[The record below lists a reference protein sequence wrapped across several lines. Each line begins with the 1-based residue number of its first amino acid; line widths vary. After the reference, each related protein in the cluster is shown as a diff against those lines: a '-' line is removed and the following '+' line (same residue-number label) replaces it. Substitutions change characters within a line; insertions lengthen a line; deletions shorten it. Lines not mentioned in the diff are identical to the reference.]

1 MNPQEYFTLNNSQ
14 VKAAQPESTT
24 AVGDNPIENKELL
37 NLIQNTINK
46 KTVVQK
52 PFLLNS
58 DKLRSVNGGIEAQND
73 LNQELPLGNRTV
85 KQQSGESNMRSQR
98 SLGHGSSFSKS
109 LSVVSQLT
117 SEQINRIKQSIDQE
131 KESKAHMILIRDNS
145 ILKETP
151 KDQLP
156 LAFLTDDEVKEIMN
170 RNDPGAAQYPNNN
183 EDSQDDAQPQQEQQT
198 YLRSHEL
205 QQIL

>member
-1 MNPQEYFTLNNSQ
+1 
-14 VKAAQPESTT
+14 
-24 AVGDNPIENKELL
+24 
-37 NLIQNTINK
+37 
-46 KTVVQK
+46 
-52 PFLLNS
+52 
-58 DKLRSVNGGIEAQND
+58 
-73 LNQELPLGNRTV
+73 
-85 KQQSGESNMRSQR
+85 
-98 SLGHGSSFSKS
+98 
-109 LSVVSQLT
+109 
-117 SEQINRIKQSIDQE
+117 
-131 KESKAHMILIRDNS
+131 MILIRDNS